1 MTESLGSARVSVNA
15 LALGLCLLTLPLDS
29 TTFAQAQEGQR
40 SRQREQRRRNE
51 RRHGAPRKFSAPP
64 VRYDH
69 GPDSTRKEGA
79 PEGKITDHVWKD
91 SKVFPGTIRR
101 YSVYVPAQYVQS
113 TPAALM
119 VFQDGH
125 TYLKEDGDFR
135 VPAVFDNLIHA
146 KEMPVTIGV
155 FIDPGYKR
163 DELPP
168 ERGWRPQP
176 ENRSFEYDSLGGDY
190 ATFLITEIL
199 PAVRKNYN
207 ITDDPDGRAIGGIS
221 SGGICAFTVAWERPG
236 RFRKVL
242 SHVGSFTD
250 IRGGH
255 RYPDM
260 IKKSGNKPIRV
271 FLQDGSQDL
280 RRTRPNWNWVIGNLN
295 MATALEEKDYD
306 YRYVLGDG
314 AHNGNHGGVILPD
327 SLRWLWRG
335 YELPAGKAGDSK
347 SEVLR

>member
-1 MTESLGSARVSVNA
+1 M
-15 LALGLCLLTLPLDS
+15 LGLCLLTVPTDS
-29 TTFAQAQEGQR
+29 LTVAQD
-40 SRQREQRRRNE
+40 REQARSQEQQRRGERRRD
-51 RRHGAPRKFSAPP
+51 RRRFPPRKFSAEP
-64 VRYDH
+64 VKYEH
-69 GPDSTRKEGA
+69 GPDSIRKEGV

-101 YSVYVPAQYVQS
+101 YSVYVPAQYDQS

-125 TYLKEDGDFR
+125 SYLKEDGDFR
-135 VPAVFDNLIHA
+135 VPVVFDNLIHA

-168 ERGWRPQP
+168 ERGWRPPP
-176 ENRSFEYDSLGGDY
+176 ENRSFEYDSLGADY
-190 ATFLITEIL
+190 ATFLLNEIL
-199 PAVRKNYN
+199 PAVRKHYN

-221 SGGICAFTVAWERPG
+221 SGGICAFTVAWERPD

-255 RYPDM
+255 RYPDI
-260 IKKSGNKPIRV
+260 IKESENKPLRI

-295 MATALEEKDYD
+295 MAAALEEKDYD

-335 YELPAGKAGDSK
+335 YTLPTPTKAKATG
-347 SEVLR
+347 E